1 MVVQYK
7 LGKRFNSG
15 LRIRDYDADANF
27 DAYERRRDHE
37 TMSQMRPEV
46 IQPGGKRAAI
56 LRNEDDITLEELF
69 NDEDMLMQFD

>member
-7 LGKRFNSG
+7 HGKRFTSG
-15 LRIRDYDADANF
+15 LKIRDYDADASF
-27 DAYERRRDHE
+27 DAYERRRDQE
-37 TMSQMRPEV
+37 TMSQMSPEA

-69 NDEDMLMQFD
+69 NDEDRLM